1 VEALAHT
8 SQEFP
13 TLRPFLVASS
23 LGGAAAVLAC
33 LRMQT
38 EAPVLLPD
46 GLVLL
51 CPLIQIRVLPP
62 RPVRILCRLLAHF
75 GGARL
80 PLLPLRIGAG
90 LGSGATFRLR
100 ALRARLRA
108 DPLNYSGRLRVGTAV
123 AVEAAARAVQAQLG
137 GLSVPFLVC
146 QGDEDVLVAESGAR
160 ALYCRAVS
168 DDKALRLYRG
178 AGHALLDE
186 SSRVRR
192 AVLSDIRRWMGA
204 RAPGGGDRSET
215 PTIIE

>member
-38 EAPVLLPD
+38 EAPSLLPD

-62 RPVRILCRLLAHF
+62 RPLRILCRLLAHF

-90 LGSGATFRLR
+90 LGGSATRLR
-100 ALRARLRA
+100 ALRARLRD
-108 DPLNYSGRLRVGTAV
+108 DPLNYSGRLRIGTAV

-146 QGDEDVLVAESGAR
+146 QGDEDVLVAASGAR

-204 RAPGGGDRSET
+204 RAPGGGDRSAT

>member
-13 TLRPFLVASS
+13 MLRPFLVASS

-38 EAPVLLPD
+38 EAPSLLPD

-62 RPVRILCRLLAHF
+62 RPLRILCRLLAHF

-90 LGSGATFRLR
+90 LGGSATRLR
-100 ALRARLRA
+100 ALRARLRD
-108 DPLNYSGRLRVGTAV
+108 DPLNYSGRLRIGTAV

-146 QGDEDVLVAESGAR
+146 QGDEDVLVAASGAR

-204 RAPGGGDRSET
+204 RAPGGGDRSAT